1 MTDKPGE
8 DTNILEFKRGK
19 TKYLKICLPLNK
31 TQYASV
37 EKEII
42 ICLIQKKSF
51 VPITA
56 YSEGM
61 TFFPPLRSQMDA
73 AL

>member
-1 MTDKPGE
+1 MADKPGE
-8 DTNILEFKRGK
+8 DMNVLEFKREK
-19 TKYLKICLPLNK
+19 SKCLKICLPLNK

-42 ICLIQKKSF
+42 IYLIQKQSF

-61 TFFPPLRSQMDA
+61 TLFPPLRSQMDA
-73 AL
+73 VL